1 MRTAPARVL
10 SRSSPYTKIMYCV
23 AVAVQDYPLRF
34 FDGADTAGGR
44 DRQVA
49 YQEAVAPHRCGAHT
63 DNPSVVSGTP
73 EQPRVSLQESRSVIP
88 EKSHPAAVEAYQ
100 RLFTLAQQT
109 RCVHHLVWDGPS
121 CTVQLLQ

>member
-1 MRTAPARVL
+1 MSNRTYA
-10 SRSSPYTKIMYCV
+10 YTKSI
-23 AVAVQDYPLRF
+23 AVVLMVQEYPLRF

-49 YQEAVAPHRCGAHT
+49 YQEAVAPHRGGVKT
-63 DNPSVVSGTP
+63 DNPSVISGTP
-73 EQPRVSLQESRSVIP
+73 EQPRVSLQESRPVIP

-109 RCVHHLVWDGPS
+109 RCVHALVW
-121 CTVQLLQ
+121 TVRSILR